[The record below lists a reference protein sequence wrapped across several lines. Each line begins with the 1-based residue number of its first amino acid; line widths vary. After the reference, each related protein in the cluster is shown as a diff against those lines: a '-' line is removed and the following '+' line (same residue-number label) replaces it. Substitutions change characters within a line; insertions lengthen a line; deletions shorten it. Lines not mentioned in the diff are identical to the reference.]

1 MKFAE
6 FSEKINAEYAK
17 RFPGSMCY
25 VNLYGCFGKS
35 IDIAFYLAESKDELS
50 NGYLENDMF
59 RCSLTVPLPN
69 KFNVDTDE
77 LPDVMTMEK
86 TGNHFN
92 IKPENEYMCYG
103 VHTVNFRKT
112 NGNSEKLIVA
122 AGKFMDK
129 ILDAVLEAYKNG
141 KIHPNYLAMVER
153 KIKA

>member
-6 FSEKINAEYAK
+6 FSEKIKAEYAK
-17 RFPGSMCY
+17 RFPGSMCI
-25 VNLYGCFGKS
+25 VNLYKGFGKS
-35 IDIAFYLAESKDELS
+35 IDIAFYLAGSTEEVS
-50 NGYLENDMF
+50 NGYLANDMF
-59 RCSLTVPLPN
+59 RCSLTIHLPG
-69 KFNVDTDE
+69 KFNADTDE

-86 TGNHFN
+86 SGNHFN

-103 VHTVNFRKT
+103 AHTVNFRKT

-141 KIHPNYLAMVER
+141 KIHTNYLAMVER
-153 KIKA
+153 KIKT